1 MTEITKEEL
10 VETNQKVSEMM
21 REIQIDALKK
31 LPLWLR
37 MNWFAH
43 QMNKTLLDKHEET
56 EFNWD
61 FINEMCT
68 NDLGQ
73 FDYNMYEPVQTVE
86 EFENQRFN
94 VIAASEGIGHWHKH
108 KCKDCGKEFYMD
120 YSEVHFFEKKGLN
133 LPKRC
138 KECREKRKINQAK

>member
-1 MTEITKEEL
+1 MSTEITKEEWA
-10 VETNQKVSEMM
+10 ETNRKVSEMM

-37 MNWFAH
+37 MNWFGS
-43 QMNKTLLDKHEET
+43 QMAKALEDGYKNED
-56 EFNWD
+56 FNWD
-61 FINEMCT
+61 FINEMCVK
-68 NDLGQ
+68 DLDQ

-120 YSEVHFFEKKGLN
+120 YSEVHFFEKKELS

-138 KECREKRKINQAK
+138 KECRDKRKNNM